1 MTDATR
7 YNTALMF
14 GPESTVIVKPKNRAI
29 LVGSDLGLWL
39 VRAGLVSANE
49 AIENDNNLNKK
60 DIYESQ
66 CNLSRQFLTEN
77 NIRYFSMRSVCTNA
91 RADLACWVWPNAVI
105 AWFM

>member
-14 GPESTVIVKPKNRAI
+14 GPESTVIVKPKNSAI

-60 DIYESQ
+60 YESR
-66 CNLSRQFLTEN
+66 CDLSRQFLAEN
-77 NIRYFSMRSVCTNA
+77 NIRHFFHEERLDR
-91 RADLACWVWPNAVI
+91 RADSACWVWPNVVI
-105 AWFM
+105 VWVM